1 MTGDPTLR
9 FNPIAAALRP
19 SPIRELFTVI
29 SQPGM
34 ISFAGGLPAPDAFPV
49 EAFADCADVLRT
61 DGRTLLQ
68 YGASEGYGPL
78 REILLERMTAFLGCE
93 VTPER
98 LLVTSGAQQ
107 VVDLMARALLEPGDV
122 VVVEAPTYPGTL
134 HTLRMAGARF
144 AAVPCD
150 GNGMVVDE
158 LPGVVDRVIAETG
171 RSPKLVYTV
180 PDFSNP
186 TGATL
191 AVDRR
196 RRLVGL
202 AHELRLPVLED
213 DPYGRL
219 RYTGE
224 PLPPLARLA
233 GDDRHVVYA
242 SSFSKVL
249 APGVRVAWVVGP
261 AELIRTMTLLRQ
273 GTDLCT
279 STVTQA
285 LVAEYCRRGHLDRHL
300 GRILEVY
307 AARRD
312 AMLEAMDHH
321 LDPTTVSWD
330 PPDGGFFVWARY
342 RGRPAAEVFERAVA
356 EGVAFVPGGAFYPTA
371 DEQVGEPVSG
381 PDRARLCFT
390 FADADAI
397 DEGCRRLARALG

>member
-1 MTGDPTLR
+1 MDGETFR
-9 FNPIAAALRP
+9 FSPIAAALEP
-19 SPIRELFTVI
+19 SPIRELFKVI

-49 EAFADCADVLRT
+49 EAFADCAEVLRT
-61 DGRTLLQ
+61 DGRMLLQ

-78 REILLERMTAFLGCE
+78 REILLDRMSAFLGFN
-93 VTPER
+93 VSPDQ

-107 VVDLMARALLEPGDV
+107 VVDLMARALLEPGDT

-150 GNGMVVDE
+150 GDGMVVDD

-191 AVDRR
+191 AADRR
-196 RRLVGL
+196 RRLVEL
-202 AHELRLPVLED
+202 ARELRLPVLED

-219 RYTGE
+219 RYAGE

-233 GDDRHVVYA
+233 GDDGHVVYA

-249 APGVRVAWVVGP
+249 APGVRVAWVIGP
-261 AELIRTMTLLRQ
+261 SELIRTMTLLRQ
-273 GTDLCT
+273 GADLCT

-307 AARRD
+307 TTRRG
-312 AMLEAMDHH
+312 AMLEAMDRH
-321 LDPTTVSWD
+321 LDPSTVGWH
-330 PPDGGFFVWARY
+330 PPDGGFFVWARF
-342 RGRPAAEVFERAVA
+342 RDRAADAVFKRAVA
-356 EGVAFVPGGAFYPTA
+356 EGVAFVPGGAFYPTSR
-371 DEQVGEPVSG
+371 EQVGRPVTG

-390 FADADAI
+390 FAEAAAI

>member
-1 MTGDPTLR
+1 MADTTLR
-9 FNPIAAALRP
+9 FNPIAASLEP
-19 SPIRELFTVI
+19 SPIRELFKVI

-49 EAFADCADVLRT
+49 EAFADCAEVLRT
-61 DGRTLLQ
+61 NGRIVLQ

-78 REILLERMTAFLGCE
+78 REILLERMTEFLGFE
-93 VTPER
+93 VKPGQ

-150 GNGMVVDE
+150 RGGLRVDE
-158 LPGVVDRVIAETG
+158 LPGVVDRVIEETG
-171 RSPKLVYTV
+171 RRPKLVYTV

-191 AVDRR
+191 AADRR
-196 RRLVGL
+196 ARLVEL
-202 AHELRLPVLED
+202 ASELELPVLED
-213 DPYGRL
+213 DPYSRL
-219 RYTGE
+219 RYAGE
-224 PLPPLARLA
+224 PLPPLARLG
-233 GDDRHVVYA
+233 GDDGPVVYA

-261 AELIRTMTLLRQ
+261 PQLIRTMTLLRQ
-273 GTDLCT
+273 GADLCT

-300 GRILEVY
+300 AHILDVY
-307 AARRD
+307 ATRRD
-312 AMLEAMDHH
+312 AMLEAMDRR
-321 LDPTTVSWD
+321 LDRSTVDWH
-330 PPDGGFFVWARY
+330 PPDGGFFVWARFTD
-342 RGRPAAEVFERAVA
+342 RTADAAFERAVA
-356 EGVAFVPGGAFYPTA
+356 EGVAFVPGGAFHPGA
-371 DEQVGEPVSG
+371 GEQVGEPVTG

-390 FADADAI
+390 FADAAAI
-397 DEGCRRLARALG
+397 DEGCRRLAHALR

>member
-1 MTGDPTLR
+1 MGGTALR
-9 FNPIAAALRP
+9 FNPIAAALEP
-19 SPIRELFTVI
+19 SPIRELFKVI

-78 REILLERMTAFLGCE
+78 REILLERMSAFLE
-93 VTPER
+93 FDVAPEQ

-150 GNGMVVDE
+150 GDGMVVE
-158 LPGVVDRVIAETG
+158 ALPDVVDRVIAETG
-171 RSPKLVYTV
+171 RRPKLVYTV

-191 AVDRR
+191 AADRR
-196 RRLVGL
+196 ARLVEL
-202 AHELRLPVLED
+202 ADDLELPVLED

-219 RYTGE
+219 RYAGE

-233 GDDRHVVYA
+233 GAGSHVVYA

-261 AELIRTMTLLRQ
+261 PELIRTMTLLRQ
-273 GTDLCT
+273 GVDLCT

-300 GRILEVY
+300 GHILEVY
-307 AARRD
+307 ATRRD
-312 AMLEAMDHH
+312 AMLDAMDRH
-321 LDPTTVSWD
+321 LDRSTVEWR
-330 PPDGGFFVWARY
+330 PPDGGFFVWARFPD
-342 RGRPAAEVFERAVA
+342 READAVFERAVA
-356 EGVAFVPGGAFYPTA
+356 EGVAFVPGGAFYPA
-371 DEQVGEPVSG
+371 PAEQVGQPVTG

-390 FADADAI
+390 FADARAI